1 MTKILIIL
9 LFLFHAPFVQAK
21 SEMKQKRFTLRPYQ
35 CIFFPSKDL
44 RQAIYHATGK
54 PIISAL
60 DFYKEDALADVVSRC
75 ASAAERFDLDSSECF
90 EDTGPQVL
98 CSRIWRG
105 YFRW

>member
-1 MTKILIIL
+1 MTKLLITLVFL
-9 LFLFHAPFVQAK
+9 LGVSVTQAK
-21 SEMKQKRFTLRPYQ
+21 SEMKRKRFTFRPYQ
-35 CIFFPSKDL
+35 CVFFPSKDL

-54 PIISAL
+54 PTLSAL

-90 EDTGPQVL
+90 DDTGPQML